1 MSDGSARAITANS
14 FVSDSG
20 LEQQQQQQYTLCMR
34 AEKDNGSGA
43 CIMFRRIS
51 TVVMILSGFIVKC
64 KLVSAVCLRLAL
76 KCTCCFNLF
85 QRLAWGKPFF
95 APASPFLYFS
105 YFVVMYFSYSETYI
119 SLWPKVVSGWLSG
132 APVSTCFKG

>member
-14 FVSDSG
+14 FVSHSG
-20 LEQQQQQQYTLCMR
+20 LAATTAVHSMS
-34 AEKDNGSGA
+34 AEKDNGSDA

-51 TVVMILSGFIVKC
+51 TVVIILSGFTVKC